1 MSRLAFIIFLFIG
14 TGLWADAIPEWL
26 IPLREAVYEHQLGAD
41 EIKPLYEKA
50 KASAHSHSSGTALD
64 IALSRCEYLMGRA
77 LHFEE
82 RKQEAV
88 VHYNEGMR
96 LAEKA
101 LETSPSSHA
110 WLMRA
115 ENLSQAC
122 SIGPWTFTAA
132 NGLNVEKFAKNA
144 LTFDSRNAAA
154 QYLIAARWVFAPAPF
169 HNHRKGIEMMKEIL
183 DNGDLG
189 KDDYFNV
196 YSAIGYGYLQQKKY
210 DDARPWLEKSL
221 EIYPTNKFAAELL
234 AKK

>member
-1 MSRLAFIIFLFIG
+1 MG
-14 TGLWADAIPEWL
+14 MGLWADNIPEWL
-26 IPLREAVYEHQLGAD
+26 VPLREAVYEQQLRAD
-41 EIKPLYEKA
+41 EIAPLYENA
-50 KASAHSHSSGTALD
+50 KAASLTRSSGIAQDL
-64 IALSRCEYLMGRA
+64 ALSRCEFFMGRA
-77 LHFEE
+77 LHFDE

-101 LETSPSSHA
+101 LEASPSSQA
-110 WLMRA
+110 WVLRA

-122 SIGPWTFTAA
+122 SIGPWTYTAA

-144 LTFDSRNAAA
+144 LAFDSRNAAA
-154 QYLIAARWVFAPAPF
+154 QFLIAARWVFAPAPF
-169 HNHRKGIEMMKEIL
+169 HNHRRGIEMMKEIL
-183 DNGDLG
+183 DNGDLE

-221 EIYPTNKFAAELL
+221 EVYPTNKFAAGLL
-234 AKK
+234 EKK